1 MQDGL
6 ENLDESLA
14 GLPPKQWRQRMAAL
28 AEQHGMY
35 QSLGDQHFATFIDQ
49 DNTLL
54 VTFET
59 VQGILSLSEQ
69 AHPGLAGGIGG
80 RASEGTERGQ
90 RADQPDLAF
99 STRDHS
105 GCNRLDR
112 AENA

>member
-14 GLPPKQWRQRMAAL
+14 GLPPKQWRKRMAAL
-28 AEQHGMY
+28 AEQHGMF

-59 VQGILSLSEQ
+59 VQGIQNLSDQ
-69 AHPGLAGGIGG
+69 AQPLGFDLVKNQAG
-80 RASEGTERGQ
+80 RTYA
-90 RADQPDLAF
+90 
-99 STRDHS
+99 
-105 GCNRLDR
+105 
-112 AENA
+112 